1 MDVIDIDATKLV
13 NLGDDLI
20 AISND
25 YGYYNKHFE
34 EYVTKL
40 QSKGIWKG
48 SSATTFRTLSEQ
60 DIIHYKDYCE
70 SIKKLG
76 EVIKRE
82 AEALE
87 EEITSL
93 KEI

>member
-1 MDVIDIDATKLV
+1 MEVIDIDATKLI
-13 NLGDDLI
+13 NLGDNLI
-20 AISND
+20 VISNNYD
-25 YGYYNKHFE
+25 YYNKSFA

-40 QSKGIWKG
+40 QSNSIWRG
-48 SSATTFRTLSEQ
+48 AAATTFRQLSEKDVVQ
-60 DIIHYKDYCE
+60 YKDYCE
-70 SIKKLG
+70 SIKELG

-93 KEI
+93 KDI